1 MAEVSLAWLLHQ
13 PGVTAVLAGSRSPEQ
28 ILQNARA
35 GSLHLTPAILRELT
49 AATDD
54 LKRKLGT
61 NEDLY
66 EGAAKSR
73 LR

>member
-35 GSLHLTPAILRELT
+35 GSLHLTPDILRELA

-54 LKRKLGT
+54 LKQRLGT
-61 NEDLY
+61 NQDMY
-66 EGAAKSR
+66 DGAAKSR
-73 LR
+73 FR